1 MPGILLRNSHALVLF
16 YHPYIVDEVR
26 KVKCLSPLGLLKQKY
41 HTLGGLNN
49 KYLFFTVLEA
59 GSSKIK
65 VSADFARSES

>member
-1 MPGILLRNSHALVLF
+1 MF
-16 YHPYIVDEVR
+16 WY
-26 KVKCLSPLGLLKQKY
+26 LLKITIPPQMLNMYVFILAQIAVTKY

-65 VSADFARSES
+65 VSADVARSES